1 MAIEESQHTDSEKS
15 GEDDNSVQNESV
27 DTAQVAENV
36 DNVINHL
43 NNAQK
48 ESDDEMD
55 IDAEAAMR
63 KNIRRMSVQPLQPPS
78 LLLNLAETSHSDDE
92 KPKNTKNG
100 NELTLPVNNVA
111 MGQKKKIG
119 KTKSAPGNI
128 IWRNSGEKKMVRN
141 DSSDKLQKGDDRQ
154 RSSSEPDI
162 DMSPQEIQ
170 AKKKGR
176 KLSIHNLG
184 FRKKSHSKGSKVDTD
199 SDSSNNNKV
208 QDDEYY
214 SKHHKEITDDD
225 SEDEKPPEVGFLR
238 RMSVQIK
245 NTLFKEEDEKDKT
258 KLEVLDISDER
269 EGHTKIRKMSI
280 TELLHTGMFVACSFF
295 NPLVS
300 LVIYIVCLF

>member
-1 MAIEESQHTDSEKS
+1 MAIEENQHTDSEKS
-15 GEDDNSVQNESV
+15 GEDENSCRKEVVE
-27 DTAQVAENV
+27 TAQLAETL
-36 DNVINHL
+36 DNNSNHL
-43 NNAQK
+43 NDAQ
-48 ESDDEMD
+48 SDEDLD
-55 IDAEAAMR
+55 VDAEAAMR

-78 LLLNLAETSHSDDE
+78 LLLNLTETSHSDDE
-92 KPKNTKNG
+92 KPKQMKKNG
-100 NELTLPVNNVA
+100 NELNLPVEAMA

-128 IWRNSGEKKMVRN
+128 VRRSNGDKKMTRN
-141 DSSDKLQKGDDRQ
+141 DSSDKLHKGDDRQ

-184 FRKKSHSKGSKVDTD
+184 FRKKSHNKVPKAD
-199 SDSSNNNKV
+199 SDSDNSTSNKA
-208 QDDEYY
+208 QEDEYY
-214 SKHHKEITDDD
+214 TKHHKEITDDD
-225 SEDEKPPEVGFLR
+225 SEEEKPPEVGFLR

-245 NTLFKEEDEKDKT
+245 NTLFKDEDEKDK

-280 TELLHTGMFVACSFF
+280 TELLHSGMFVVYLLL
-295 NPLVS
+295 PW
-300 LVIYIVCLF
+300 